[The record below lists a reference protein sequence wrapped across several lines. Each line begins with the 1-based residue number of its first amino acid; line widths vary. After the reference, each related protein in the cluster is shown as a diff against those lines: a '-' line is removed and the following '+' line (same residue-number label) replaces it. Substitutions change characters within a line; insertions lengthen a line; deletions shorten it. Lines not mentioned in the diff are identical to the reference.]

1 MLGWVAAGDV
11 TAILQY
17 VMWMSCKKWAYGKR
31 NDKKIVLSKE
41 LNIIYLM
48 EISLII
54 NKSGLD
60 ALPLFIIIIMNNNF
74 LITTMDWDYFY
85 LLIVLSLLC
94 KYFIP

>member
-1 MLGWVAAGDV
+1 MVKEM
-11 TAILQY
+11 I
-17 VMWMSCKKWAYGKR
+17 
-31 NDKKIVLSKE
+31 KKIVLSKE

-74 LITTMDWDYFY
+74 LITTMDRDYFY